1 MTKTE
6 SIKENGNDKVRE
18 EKKQRLR
25 NKHTAQWAYTPHN
38 LPVIFIIVFLQRYC
52 KIADCHGWSRHQSHL
67 TNSNRERIIWSPA
80 QLNSVI
86 FVHSCHL
93 PCIHQCLQL
102 SPKQK
107 THWRCYSTNSN
118 ICIRQERHQHLLRPF
133 LTHCETTQVHA
144 THMTKLSFMSQ
155 PWHQLFCKA
164 LSTDLYTIQ
173 PVAHRRN
180 PTPQLSAEHVVSIT
194 PWKNNT
200 SLTDRQFILSVDSW
214 PQKKKK
220 NQRLYISFCVSLC
233 PYLLAQNYF
242 VQKNKAAPTDGICCQ
257 CYFTSTRKKK

>member
-1 MTKTE
+1 MIRWERKRN
-6 SIKENGNDKVRE
+6 KG
-18 EKKQRLR
+18 LR
-25 NKHTAQWAYTPHN
+25 NKHATQWAYTPHN
-38 LPVIFIIVFLQRYC
+38 LTVIFIIVFLQRYC
-52 KIADCHGWSRHQSHL
+52 KIADCHGWRRNRSHL
-67 TNSNRERIIWSPA
+67 TNSNREIIIWSPA
-80 QLNSVI
+80 LLNSVI

-102 SPKQK
+102 SPKQG

-133 LTHCETTQVHA
+133 LTQYETTHVHT

-155 PWHQLFCKA
+155 PWHQLFGKA
-164 LSTDLYTIQ
+164 LNTDLYTIQ

-200 SLTDRQFILSVDSW
+200 SLTDRQFILSADSW

-220 NQRLYISFCVSLC
+220 ISACIFH
-233 PYLLAQNYF
+233 F
-242 VQKNKAAPTDGICCQ
+242 VFLFAPIC
-257 CYFTSTRKKK
+257 